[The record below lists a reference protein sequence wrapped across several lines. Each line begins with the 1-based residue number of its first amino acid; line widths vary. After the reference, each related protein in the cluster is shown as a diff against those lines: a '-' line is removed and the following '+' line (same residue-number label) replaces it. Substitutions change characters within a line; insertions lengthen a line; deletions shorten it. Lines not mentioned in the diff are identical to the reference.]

1 MKKKIEIFMIVLML
15 LVTSFVPIDVKA
27 ASKSSLRAKI
37 KSVTS
42 EKICKIYYKDFNG
55 DGKKEAIGITSN
67 YPDEEGFGYAKV
79 WYVTDRVCKK
89 FAETNGEIYTS
100 SIQFFKLK
108 GTIMF
113 SYCDGGGGPAWGAY
127 GYTFQG
133 DTVLSVKNIGY
144 GAPDY
149 LGNNK
154 FVIYDSQYDASK
166 DGSGHTWNKY
176 YSKWDGKKLVEYGGL
191 KITQAQLKKAK
202 NGAKILRQIKKQGKV
217 GNIYYRA
224 NGMVFVNYTTEDA
237 NFNVALKL
245 KNGTLTYY
253 YKDDAYGTTKLEKA
267 TNGGIIYKALTNCV
281 KYPKKFPV
289 K

>member
-67 YPDEEGFGYAKV
+67 YPDEEGLGYAKV

-176 YSKWDGKKLVEYGGL
+176 YSKWDRKKLVEYGGL

-224 NGMVFVNYTTEDA
+224 NGMVFVNYVADGQ
-237 NFNVALKL
+237 NYNVSLKL
-245 KNGTLTYY
+245 KDGVLSYY
-253 YKDDAYGTTKLEKA
+253 VSKGAYGQTKLEKA
-267 TNGGIIYKALTNCV
+267 TSEGIIHKSISQCV
-281 KYPKKFPV
+281 KYPKKFTL